1 LERIKVGV
9 IGVGYLGRIHAE
21 KYTRIP
27 EAEVVGVVD
36 IDEVRCREVAACTN
50 CRPFYHHLDFLDQVD
65 AVSIAVPTRFHYQVA
80 KDFLMGGV
88 DVLLEKPI
96 AASVR
101 EARELNALAQ
111 ERGLVL
117 QIGHLERF
125 NGAVAAMNGILKN
138 PLLIESY
145 RLSPFTGR
153 GLDVDVILDL
163 MIHDIDIILNIV
175 CSEVVGVEAIG
186 MPFLSSQIDVASA
199 RIAFRDGCVA
209 HLSASRIAQERLRKM
224 VILQRDAHLAVD
236 YMKQSLLVTWRRED
250 GMRGAMGE
258 EVVRE
263 NDPLEMELRAFLKSV
278 RGRTTPVVTG
288 EDGQR
293 ALEVALQ
300 IVDVINTSL
309 KKWR

>member
-1 LERIKVGV
+1 MERIKVGV
-9 IGVGYLGRIHAE
+9 VGVGYLGRIHAE
-21 KYTRIP
+21 KYIRIP
-27 EAEVVGVVD
+27 EAEVIGVVD
-36 IDEVRCREVAACTN
+36 IDEARCQEVAAYTN
-50 CRPFYHHLDFLDQVD
+50 CHPFYHHLDLLNQVD

-80 KDFLMGGV
+80 KDFLMEGV

-96 AASVR
+96 ASSVQ

-111 ERGLVL
+111 ERGVVF

-125 NGAVAAMNGILKN
+125 NGAIASMNGILKN

-153 GLDVDVILDL
+153 GVDVDVILDL
-163 MIHDIDIILNIV
+163 MIHDIDIVLSIV
-175 CSEVVGVEAIG
+175 CSEVVGVEAVG
-186 MPFLSSQIDVASA
+186 MPFMSSQIDIACA
-199 RIAFRDGCVA
+199 RIAFKDGCVA

-236 YMKQSLLVTWRRED
+236 YMKQSLLVTWKKGD
-250 GMRGAMGE
+250 GMRRGMGK

-263 NDPLEMELRAFLKSV
+263 NDPLEMELRAFLESV

-288 EDGQR
+288 ADGQR

-300 IVDVINTSL
+300 IVDAINTAI